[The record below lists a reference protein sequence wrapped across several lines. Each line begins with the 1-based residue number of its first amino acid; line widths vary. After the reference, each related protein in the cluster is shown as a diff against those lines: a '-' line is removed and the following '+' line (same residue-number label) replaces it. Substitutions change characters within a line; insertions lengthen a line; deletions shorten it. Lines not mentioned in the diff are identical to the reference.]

1 MGSFLICFLANS
13 ACAATPAPAS
23 FPCVCWRGGGGE
35 LLSWLHGGSAPP
47 CLCACVPALLF
58 IYYLEKG
65 GAGVGGGISEEDVQR
80 AYGMTP
86 THPPARPH
94 RNRGSGGEPLTAPP
108 VRGAPNAARPPEP
121 PGPWLCAFPAV
132 RGAHTHTHIHADSP
146 NVQRPALSE
155 ARHPPPPPHSVRR
168 ARRAKAGLA
177 GEAGVRLTQH
187 GVAVAGDHPP
197 RVEHLRTH
205 VYNISLIEY
214 IIFLAVAGDHP
225 PRVEHLRIH
234 SHNIS

>member
-155 ARHPPPPPHSVRR
+155 ARPPPPPPPFGAPGAPGEGGPGWRSGGPSYA
-168 ARRAKAGLA
+168 ARRGRSRGSPAPSCAPAHTCL
-177 GEAGVRLTQH
+177 
-187 GVAVAGDHPP
+187 
-197 RVEHLRTH
+197 
-205 VYNISLIEY
+205 
-214 IIFLAVAGDHP
+214 
-225 PRVEHLRIH
+225 
-234 SHNIS
+234 